1 MEEATNMI
9 NWESFMFPIITL
21 MCWSIL
27 YRHSFLWEIVQNAIV
42 GLSLALI
49 LKFMLD
55 FIMGNMITPILQG
68 SIYPAI
74 IGLTLG
80 LITWLRLAKS
90 TRDFS
95 YISFAI
101 MTGIGTAI
109 CAIGAAGPQI
119 LRQLNVAS
127 WVAGSPATNFNNFIM
142 WLSTVG
148 TIAYFIFTYKSGG
161 LAGSLFTGLN
171 GLAYIGRVFMMLAFG
186 TTLGSLVAEMAIMGV
201 TGPAYY
207 YVRPP
212 GIYIVAIGLIIL
224 VYDISRRW
232 ETFFYTPEE

>member
-1 MEEATNMI
+1 MI
-9 NWESFMFPIITL
+9 NWEVFMFPIITL

-27 YRHSFLWEIVQNAIV
+27 YRHTFLWDIVQNAIV

-55 FIMGNMITPILQG
+55 FIRDNMLTPIMQG
-68 SIYPAI
+68 SMYPAI
-74 IGLTLG
+74 IGLILG
-80 LITWLRLAKS
+80 LITWLRLSKS
-90 TRDFS
+90 TRDYS

-119 LRQLNVAS
+119 LAQLRVAS
-127 WVAGSPATNFNNFIM
+127 WVAGDPVTNINNFIM

-148 TIAYFIFTYKSGG
+148 TIAYFIFTFKPGG
-161 LAGSLFTGLN
+161 FTGTLFKGLN
-171 GLAYIGRVFMMLAFG
+171 GLAYIGRIFMMLAFG
-186 TTLGSLVAEMAIMGV
+186 TTLGSLIAEMAIMGV
-201 TGPAYY
+201 TGYAYY

-212 GIYIVAIGLIIL
+212 GSYILAVGIIIL
-224 VYDISRRW
+224 IYDIYRRR
-232 ETFFYTPEE
+232 ETFVYRPES

>member
-1 MEEATNMI
+1 MI
-9 NWESFMFPIITL
+9 NWEVFMFPIITL

-27 YRHSFLWEIVQNAIV
+27 YRHTFLWDIVQNAIV

-55 FIMGNMITPILQG
+55 FIRDNMLTPIMQG
-68 SIYPAI
+68 SMYPAV
-74 IGLTLG
+74 IGLILG
-80 LITWLRLAKS
+80 LITWLRLSKS
-90 TRDFS
+90 TRDYS

-119 LRQLNVAS
+119 LAQLRVAS
-127 WVAGSPATNFNNFIM
+127 WVAGDPVTNINNFIM

-148 TIAYFIFTYKSGG
+148 TIAYFIFTFKPGG
-161 LAGSLFTGLN
+161 FTGTVFKGLN
-171 GLAYIGRVFMMLAFG
+171 GLAYIGRIFMMLAFG
-186 TTLGSLVAEMAIMGV
+186 TTLGSLIAEMAIMGV
-201 TGPAYY
+201 TGYAYY

-212 GIYIVAIGLIIL
+212 GSYILAIGIIIL
-224 VYDISRRW
+224 IYDIYRRRD
-232 ETFFYTPEE
+232 TFVYQPES

>member
-1 MEEATNMI
+1 MI
-9 NWESFMFPIITL
+9 NWEVFMFPIITL

-27 YRHSFLWEIVQNAIV
+27 YRHTFLWDIVQNAIV

-55 FIMGNMITPILQG
+55 FIRDNMLTPIIQG
-68 SIYPAI
+68 SMYPAI
-74 IGLTLG
+74 IGLILG
-80 LITWLRLAKS
+80 LITWLRLSKG
-90 TRDFS
+90 TRDYS

-119 LRQLNVAS
+119 LAQLRVAS
-127 WVAGSPATNFNNFIM
+127 WVAGDPMTNINNFIM

-148 TIAYFIFTYKSGG
+148 TIAYFIFTFKPGG
-161 LAGSLFTGLN
+161 FTGTFFKGLN
-171 GLAYIGRVFMMLAFG
+171 GLAYIGRIFMMLAFG
-186 TTLGSLVAEMAIMGV
+186 TTLGSLIAEMAIMGV
-201 TGPAYY
+201 TGYAYY

-212 GIYIVAIGLIIL
+212 GSYILAIGVIIL
-224 VYDISRRW
+224 IYDIYRRR
-232 ETFFYTPEE
+232 ETFVFQPES

>member
-1 MEEATNMI
+1 MI
-9 NWESFMFPIITL
+9 NWEAFMFPIITL

-27 YRHSFLWEIVQNAIV
+27 YRHTPLWEIVQNAIV
-42 GLSLALI
+42 GLSLALT

-55 FIMGNMITPILQG
+55 FIRDNLVIPIAKG

-80 LITWLRLAKS
+80 LMTWLRLSKN

-95 YISFAI
+95 YWPFAI

-119 LRQLNVAS
+119 LRQISVPS
-127 WVAGSPATNFNNFIM
+127 WVAADPLTNVNNFIM
-142 WLSTVG
+142 WLSTI
-148 TIAYFIFTYKSGG
+148 TTFCYFIFTFKKGGIPGAFFKVVSG
-161 LAGSLFTGLN
+161 LGSV
-171 GLAYIGRVFMMLAFG
+171 GRVFMMLAFG
-186 TTLGSLVAEMAIMGV
+186 TTLGSLIAEMAIMGI
-201 TGPAYY
+201 TGYAYY

-212 GIYIVAIGLIIL
+212 GSYILAIGVIILII
-224 VYDISRRW
+224 DIARRSK
-232 ETFFYTPEE
+232 TFVYTPKT